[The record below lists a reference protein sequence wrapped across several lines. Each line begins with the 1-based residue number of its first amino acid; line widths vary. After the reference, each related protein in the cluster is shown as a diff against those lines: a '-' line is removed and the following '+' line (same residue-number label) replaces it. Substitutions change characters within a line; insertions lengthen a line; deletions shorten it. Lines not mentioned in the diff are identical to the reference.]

1 LYSLIVDNIP
11 GLVTSRPGNAT
22 IEILETDQYGRTLFT
37 YRGDASRYDGYA
49 DTLYI
54 YAICQQVKDKNV
66 YYYEDYF
73 YILADSAD
81 SFYSEDINELKK
93 INDWQLPIDESK
105 MAILHE
111 SSASVSSKVKEIF
124 DSKHNPTNSEI
135 NIDFIGEDKNGES
148 AYFISAFRTE
158 EKNANKNEIIF
169 DGNYLMI
176 LDKEG
181 EYDKNNYLIRIDDI
195 YNYQPELHELKIKN
209 GWQF

>member
-1 LYSLIVDNIP
+1 MKKIQSRKILRSMTMIAFAILLLPSCLGLPTYRGGNIALYSLIVDNIP

-93 INDWQLPIDESK
+93 INDWELPIDES
-105 MAILHE
+105 
-111 SSASVSSKVKEIF
+111 
-124 DSKHNPTNSEI
+124 
-135 NIDFIGEDKNGES
+135 
-148 AYFISAFRTE
+148 
-158 EKNANKNEIIF
+158 
-169 DGNYLMI
+169 
-176 LDKEG
+176 
-181 EYDKNNYLIRIDDI
+181 
-195 YNYQPELHELKIKN
+195 
-209 GWQF
+209 